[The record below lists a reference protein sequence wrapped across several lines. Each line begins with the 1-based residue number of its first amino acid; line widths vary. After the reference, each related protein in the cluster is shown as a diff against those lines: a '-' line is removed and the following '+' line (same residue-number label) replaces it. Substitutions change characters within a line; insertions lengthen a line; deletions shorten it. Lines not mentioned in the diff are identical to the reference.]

1 MLTKN
6 NIIKDLK
13 NILPRENVLSELEE
27 RYAYSQD
34 ATNIP
39 SIKNLA
45 DAVVFVQSIEEV
57 QDAKTCSSTLSPR
70 PTC

>member
-6 NIIKDLK
+6 HIIKDLK

-57 QDAKTCSSTLSPR
+57 QAVVRIAKKYKTR
-70 PTC
+70 